1 MSVLRRIREIL
12 KRFGGARAGSI
23 APAFAIIATFA
34 LMPAVAV
41 SVDVARGM
49 SGRNN
54 LQDALDAAALAVAH
68 LPANSS
74 QSTITA
80 TAQTWLNANMHDGNL
95 GPVTL
100 TVTMGTQ
107 QVTLDAASSVRTTL
121 GAIGSFGGT
130 GLVPVTAHSVV
141 KWGLNHIELALV
153 LDNTGSMADDNK
165 LSSLQSAASS
175 LVDTLSASATQSGDP
190 SALKI
195 GVVPFSMAV
204 NIGTGGTGTAAYQNQ
219 TWTSGVMPTA
229 YGSDVFSTTGV
240 NRFTLLTAMH
250 QTWGGCVESRPM
262 PYDVQDTAP
271 SISNPAT
278 LFVPF
283 FAPDEP
289 DDYSI
294 QYSSYAGAYNS
305 KNGKYYYNFFNNY
318 LADGTSS
325 TNFNTRQGNAAKY
338 VGSPASGTHGYWT
351 GSIGP
356 NAGCQT
362 AAVQRLTTSTSTVKA
377 KLNQMIAAGDTE
389 IPLGLMWGWHVLSP
403 NLPFADGVAYG
414 TPNTIKIIV
423 LVTDGQN
430 TYGTGLNGNNNSAYT
445 AIGYNWQNR
454 WTNASNPYSDPVSY
468 LNDRLTQVCNN
479 MKAQNIIIY
488 TVPVEV
494 TDTGIKT
501 LLQNCASSSANYIDA
516 TSSSQL
522 AAAFTNIAGSISAI
536 RIAQ

>member
-1 MSVLRRIREIL
+1 MSVLGQLQGLL
-12 KRFGGARAGSI
+12 KRFGRARTGAI
-23 APAFAIIATFA
+23 APAFALIATFA

-68 LPANSS
+68 LPANSN
-74 QSTITA
+74 QATITA
-80 TAQTWLNANMHDGNL
+80 TAQSWLNANVRDGNL
-95 GPVTL
+95 GTVTL
-100 TVTMGTQ
+100 AVTMGTQ
-107 QVTLDAASSVRTTL
+107 QVTLDATSSVKTTL
-121 GAIGSFGGT
+121 GAIGSFGGMGT
-130 GLVPVTAHSVV
+130 VPVSAHSLV

-153 LDNTGSMADDNK
+153 LDNTGSMADDSK
-165 LSSLQSAASS
+165 LSSLQSAATS
-175 LVDTLSASATQSGDP
+175 LVNTLSASATQSGDA

-219 TWTSGVMPTA
+219 TWMSGAMPSA
-229 YGSDVFSTTGV
+229 YGSDVFSTAGV
-240 NRFTLLTAMH
+240 NRFTMLANIH

-271 SISNPAT
+271 TTSNPAT

-294 QYSSYAGAYNS
+294 LYSTYGGNYGS
-305 KNGKYYYNFFNNY
+305 KNGKYYYDFYNNY
-318 LADGTSS
+318 LNDVTTS
-325 TNFNTRQGNAAKY
+325 TTFATRQGYSPKY
-338 VGSPASGTHGYWT
+338 TGTIASGTHGYWG

-362 AAVQRLTTSTSTVKA
+362 APLLRLTTDTSAVKT
-377 KLNQMIAAGDTE
+377 KLNAMIAAGDTE
-389 IPLGLMWGWHVLSP
+389 IPLGMMWGWHVLSP
-403 NLPFADGVAYG
+403 NAPFADGSAYG
-414 TPNTIKIIV
+414 AANVIKIVV

-430 TYGTGLNGNNNSAYT
+430 TYGTGLNGNDNSVYT
-445 AIGYNWQNR
+445 ALGYVWQNR
-454 WTNASNPYSDPVSY
+454 ISTNGGDYTNPASA
-468 LNDRLTQVCNN
+468 LNDRLAQVCTN
-479 MKAQNIIIY
+479 MKAQNIVIY

-494 TDTGIKT
+494 TDTNIKT
-501 LLQNCASSSANYIDA
+501 LLQNCASSTSNYIDVS
-516 TSSSQL
+516 SSSQL
-522 AAAFTNIAGSISAI
+522 QAAFTNIAGSISAI
-536 RIAQ
+536 RISQ